1 MSTCEDRNM
10 ATIVH
15 FEIPSD
21 NIERS
26 KKFYHELFGWK
37 IDKWSGSD
45 STMEYWMITTTDDKD
60 NEGYKVP
67 SSEAFLRRQS
77 LRNHY
82 PKLL

>member
-1 MSTCEDRNM
+1 M

-21 NIERS
+21 NIEDL

-45 STMEYWMITTTDDKD
+45 STMEYWMTTTRREWKRCTTWKKD
-60 NEGYKVP
+60 E
-67 SSEAFLRRQS
+67 
-77 LRNHY
+77 
-82 PKLL
+82 